1 MAAEPPD
8 NSALVRALAAVLE
21 APSGELEVHLKP
33 LLHTL
38 LGSTLL
44 SGDGRHPTTVETDD
58 EEEYLA
64 LFTDPVELHFFEPG
78 TTWRLLA
85 ASKAIEQVARGD
97 FDGLVINPGPR
108 QLELSRED
116 IQDFFEIDAP

>member
-33 LLHTL
+33 LLNTL

-64 LFTDPVELHFFEPG
+64 LFTDPVELHFFE
-78 TTWRLLA
+78 
-85 ASKAIEQVARGD
+85 
-97 FDGLVINPGPR
+97 
-108 QLELSRED
+108 
-116 IQDFFEIDAP
+116 IDAT